1 MADCLFCS
9 IVAGDIPSTEV
20 WSDDR
25 CYAFRD
31 VNPKAP
37 VHVLVVPRSHHLNL
51 AELATGDADLT
62 VALMRGIAAVA
73 DAEGLAGS
81 GYRVVFNTGRD
92 GQQTVNHVH
101 AHVMGNRAMRWPP
114 G

>member
-37 VHVLVVPRSHHLNL
+37 VHVLVVPRSHYLNL
-51 AELATGDADLT
+51 AELATGDTDLT